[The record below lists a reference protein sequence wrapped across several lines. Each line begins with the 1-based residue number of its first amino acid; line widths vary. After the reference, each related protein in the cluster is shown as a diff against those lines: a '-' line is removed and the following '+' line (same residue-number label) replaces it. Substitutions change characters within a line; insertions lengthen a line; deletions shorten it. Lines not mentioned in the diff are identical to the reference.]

1 MTDWVPKIGISGT
14 SKKQKFLVPDPTLN
28 NSKENGEKSMYVKRE
43 RLFSN
48 QDRKGFFVFS
58 STCSA

>member
-1 MTDWVPKIGISGT
+1 VTDWVPKIGISGT

-28 NSKENGEKSMYVKRE
+28 SKENGEKKDIKRE